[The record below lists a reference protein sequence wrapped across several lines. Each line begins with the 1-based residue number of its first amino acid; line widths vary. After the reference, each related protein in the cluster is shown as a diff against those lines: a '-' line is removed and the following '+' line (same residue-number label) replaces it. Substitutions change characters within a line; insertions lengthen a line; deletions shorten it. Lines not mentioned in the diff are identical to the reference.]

1 MPSNVKITVIKV
13 TDPKKYF
20 PISPIKQD
28 KPLPPCQIHE
38 EGQEYIVGPDMKMP
52 EGFCH
57 WAWGH
62 IKSGAT
68 TLSYGGSYPW
78 NAEPKV
84 SIECCTDGLRPVV
97 YKLERIED

>member
-1 MPSNVKITVIKV
+1 
-13 TDPKKYF
+13 
-20 PISPIKQD
+20 
-28 KPLPPCQIHE
+28 
-38 EGQEYIVGPDMKMP
+38 MKMP

>member
-13 TDPKKYF
+13 TDPKEYF
-20 PISPIKQD
+20 PVSPIKQI

-57 WAWGH
+57 WAWND
-62 IKSGAT
+62 IYKKVM
-68 TLSYGGSYPW
+68 TLSFGGNFHWMKEEGTS
-78 NAEPKV
+78 V
-84 SIECCTDGLRPVV
+84 SCCTDGLRPVIFQ
-97 YKLERIED
+97 LRRIK